1 MYDKRTI
8 RIVILFSMTM
18 GILGCQ
24 QQSMSRRKARAQI
37 KSTLSLSS
45 ETRIFIRQIHNGR
58 LTESFIAGH
67 TEYLKHLQ
75 SDLLSEMSKPA
86 ADEVADALTVAQKQ
100 LLALRDVFPNSTIG
114 ESEFR
119 ADESRLDD
127 IDSNLN
133 NILPR
138 P

>member
-1 MYDKRTI
+1 
-8 RIVILFSMTM
+8 
-18 GILGCQ
+18 
-24 QQSMSRRKARAQI
+24 
-37 KSTLSLSS
+37 
-45 ETRIFIRQIHNGR
+45 
-58 LTESFIAGH
+58 
-67 TEYLKHLQ
+67 
-75 SDLLSEMSKPA
+75 MSKPA